1 MQNIG
6 KFSMFYFKKSFRIVA
21 KEVKRVA
28 QKFDIMSLILYY

>member
-6 KFSMFYFKKSFRIVA
+6 KFSMFYSKKSFRIVA

-28 QKFDIMSLILYY
+28 QKLMYTHQT